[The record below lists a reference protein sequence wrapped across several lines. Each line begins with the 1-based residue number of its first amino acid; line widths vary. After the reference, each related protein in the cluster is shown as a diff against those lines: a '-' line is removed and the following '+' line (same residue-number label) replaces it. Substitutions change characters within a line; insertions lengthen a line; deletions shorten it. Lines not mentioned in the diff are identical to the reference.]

1 MTTRVVSQEKSFL
14 RIIWGLDDFSLANG
28 RESTQHGE
36 VSLCARNILLSCHK
50 KKTVKMFSNLRLG
63 PVIVTY
69 LRLYTKNEVSKVA
82 EGESIQV

>member
-1 MTTRVVSQEKSFL
+1 MRKLSFKSLFDYA
-14 RIIWGLDDFSLANG
+14 INKDMEGLQDVTVDSSAPK
-28 RESTQHGE
+28 
-36 VSLCARNILLSCHK
+36 VYIACHK

-69 LRLYTKNEVSKVA
+69 LRLYTKNEVPKVA